1 MQIHWEKL
9 ILHFLCYQGN
19 NKSLLT
25 KKKDKKDT
33 LHARILSK
41 FIIMGRILY
50 KAATKGD
57 TDENG
62 PIGNIGNRDKKF
74 RTTVELIFNSYFKKL
89 INFAKPFETIF
100 VGDKNGFYLLYHEI
114 SYYELPAYYPK

>member
-1 MQIHWEKL
+1 MVWNDNYGKEEIHIGGSCMEVHCDKV
-9 ILHFLCYQGN
+9 ILDGICYQGN

-50 KAATKGD
+50 KAATKDD

-62 PIGNIGNRDKKF
+62 LIGNIGNRDKKF
-74 RTTVELIFNSYFKKL
+74 RTTVEPNLNGYF
-89 INFAKPFETIF
+89 
-100 VGDKNGFYLLYHEI
+100 Y
-114 SYYELPAYYPK
+114 